1 MRVTIDTD
9 KKEIII
15 EDETVSMFDLIN
27 FLNAIMPNDSWKE
40 YNLKPKHTVSTI
52 TIKEKKG
59 LFEDFNPPVKPFTP
73 YYPTFPN
80 EPWRI
85 TCNTNETGRYLF
97 KVDVTGLDCKTTENF
112 IKDIRDRTTVTKIG

>member
-15 EDETVSMFDLIN
+15 EDETVSMIDFIN

-40 YNLKPKHTVSTI
+40 YSLKPKHTVSTI

-59 LFEDFNPPVKPFTP
+59 LFEDFNPPVQP
-73 YYPTFPN
+73 YNYPTFPN

-85 TCNTNETGRYLF
+85 TCNTNQPTRYTFQVDSNLSETRE
-97 KVDVTGLDCKTTENF
+97 K
-112 IKDIRDRTTVTKIG
+112 

>member
-15 EDETVSMFDLIN
+15 EDETVSMIDFIN

-40 YNLKPKHTVSTI
+40 YSLKPKHMVSTI
-52 TIKEKKG
+52 TIKENKG
-59 LFEDFNPPVKPFTP
+59 LFEDFNPPAQPFTP
-73 YYPTFPN
+73 YCPTFPN

-85 TCNTNETGRYLF
+85 TCNTNQPTRYTFQVDSNLSETRE
-97 KVDVTGLDCKTTENF
+97 K
-112 IKDIRDRTTVTKIG
+112 